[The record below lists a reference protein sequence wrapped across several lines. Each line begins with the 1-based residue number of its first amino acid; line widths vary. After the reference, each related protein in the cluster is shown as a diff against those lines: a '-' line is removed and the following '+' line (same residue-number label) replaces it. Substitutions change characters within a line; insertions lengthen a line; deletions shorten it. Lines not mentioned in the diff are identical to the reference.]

1 MTIETAKY
9 IIALDAAISY
19 MLSIFDSNRENGKY
33 IDEIEQLKKL
43 KLDIY
48 NQQKTNDN
56 AG

>member
-1 MTIETAKY
+1 MTIEAAKY
-9 IIALDAAISY
+9 IIALDAAISC